1 MVFSPT
7 AQTISPR
14 CAAWPA
20 WVCEGARRAAAPGA
34 PKAASQP
41 EDADD
46 LPSGD
51 VVIAPEETKPATK
64 RPPMF
69 KVLLLN
75 DDYTPMEFVVH
86 VLEVFFAMEREKAV
100 QIMLAVHTSGSA
112 VVGIYPRDIAETK
125 AEQVNHYAREN
136 DHPLLSKIEITD

>member
-1 MVFSPT
+1 MVFSPSAET
-7 AQTISPR
+7 TRFEP
-14 CAAWPA
+14 AA
-20 WVCEGARRAAAPGA
+20 VLDRAAAQGDDP
-34 PKAASQP
+34 
-41 EDADD
+41 DD
-46 LPSGD
+46 LPTGD
-51 VVIAPEETKPATK
+51 IAIAPEETKPATK

-100 QIMLAVHTSGSA
+100 QLMLAVHTTGSA

-125 AEQVNHYAREN
+125 SEQVNHYAREN
-136 DHPLLSKIEITD
+136 EHPLLSTVEMTD